1 MLCLSCVL
9 QVVFTGP
16 TDKAAVHFVSLGVTP
31 PSDNVAVADMVL
43 DLVIKA
49 PRAQVR
55 GCALT
60 ASAVCVY
67 LLKT

>member
-1 MLCLSCVL
+1 M
-9 QVVFTGP
+9 FTGP

-49 PRAQVR
+49 PRSQVTAKKTQIIALR
-55 GCALT
+55 GGAGLLV
-60 ASAVCVY
+60 SAA
-67 LLKT
+67 